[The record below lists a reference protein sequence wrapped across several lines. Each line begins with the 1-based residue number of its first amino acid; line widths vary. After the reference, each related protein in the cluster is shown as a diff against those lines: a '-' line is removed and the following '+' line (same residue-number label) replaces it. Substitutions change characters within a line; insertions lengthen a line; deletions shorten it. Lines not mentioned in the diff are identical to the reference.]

1 MPVKELKI
9 NIKKFRA
16 FDPAYRS
23 GLGYRAYSDEKSG
36 LLINTYKGD
45 VFEFDYIASQE
56 DQALCPRFYE
66 DSRAFVRVPPPRHN
80 SPTII
85 LTCPSENLHAG
96 ARLPFLATILG
107 DYDSVRWTISAGTI
121 VSGQDTREITVDT
134 AGLDGREITATV
146 EMTMEDDPRSYSSS
160 CTVQILGASR
170 SAR

>member
-1 MPVKELKI
+1 VSSR
-9 NIKKFRA
+9 RA
-16 FDPAYRS
+16 AEAQRYPALR
-23 GLGYRAYSDEKSG
+23 
-36 LLINTYKGD
+36 
-45 VFEFDYIASQE
+45 
-56 DQALCPRFYE
+56 
-66 DSRAFVRVPPPRHN
+66 
-80 SPTII
+80 
-85 LTCPSENLHAG
+85 
-96 ARLPFLATILG
+96 LG